1 MSIYMEAVERC
12 LGWIRREMLPSPDGT
27 RGVYERIRIN
37 LNTNSWWVRPDCTI
51 EVARSFG
58 VYGQI
63 RNDEIALTLS
73 CNLAN
78 WVVGQQRPDG
88 SFPFYRFLP
97 PNDQIA
103 DMAPPEAQETTFP
116 NDHGKIARGLW
127 WAYLAYGDPRYYEAA
142 RRVLRFLMAH
152 QAADGTFLTDAEPHY
167 RGACFVIWP
176 VIGLLR
182 GYQITGEQLHRT
194 AAERGLHWLYEHILP
209 DGRIRTS
216 FETAGVEQWRP
227 PSSEAAMALKAF
239 SLAYGILRTPLYR
252 DALNRLGAFLLRL
265 QHPNG
270 AIRNADDSC
279 RHASLQA
286 DPELTDL
293 VYTDG
298 YALLALQEAFQATG
312 DSRFREAAD
321 RLADFLVRVQCR
333 GELPRWDGG
342 WRGAYDVNTLEPRG
356 RADQENPLD
365 EGGMY
370 SVYTGWCAAPI
381 TYGLLRRELW
391 RP

>member
-12 LGWIRREMLPSPDGT
+12 LDWIRREMLPSPDGT

-37 LNTNSWWVRPDCTI
+37 LDTNSWWVRPDCTI

-63 RNDEIALTLS
+63 RNDETALTLS
-73 CNLAN
+73 RNLAD

-97 PNDQIA
+97 PNDQIT

-116 NDHGKIARGLW
+116 NDQGKIARGLW
-127 WAYLAYGDPRYYEAA
+127 WAYLAHGAPRYYEAA
-142 RRVLRFLMAH
+142 RRVLGFLMAH
-152 QAADGTFLTDAEPHY
+152 QATDGAFLTDLEPRY

-182 GYQITGEQLHRT
+182 GYQITGEYSYRS
-194 AAERGLHWLYEHILP
+194 AAERGLRWLYEHILP
-209 DGRIRTS
+209 DGRMRTS

-227 PSSEAAMALKAF
+227 PSSETAEALKAF
-239 SLAYGILRTPLYR
+239 SLAYGILRIPSYR
-252 DALNRLGAFLLRL
+252 DAINRLGAFLLRL

-279 RHASLQA
+279 RHASLQT
-286 DPELTDL
+286 DPDLTDL
-293 VYTDG
+293 VYTDS

-312 DSRFREAAD
+312 EQRFREAAD

-333 GELPRWDGG
+333 GESPRWDGG

-356 RADQENPLD
+356 RVGQEDPLE

-391 RP
+391 RR